1 MRSEYSLTI
10 RAAEKSIPAVVGIL
24 VTKHISLIE
33 KELGEDALQYNSPV
47 FNYLGKQEK
56 IDENGMVK
64 LAGCSGFFIDQ
75 NGTVLTNRHVVA
87 DTDSAYTII
96 WNDKEY
102 PAKVLAVDKVNDLA
116 FLKIEAK
123 RTPYLWLGN
132 SGKIRLG
139 QTVVAIG
146 NALGEFQNTVSRG
159 IISGL
164 SRYITADTINTL
176 GKNETQKIQGLI
188 QTDAAINPGNSGG
201 PLIDLKGNVIG
212 INAVA
217 IIGVENIGFAIP
229 ANKAIRAWHDFQKY
243 GKLIQRSLG
252 FKYILLNEELQKK
265 HNFKTKEGAYI
276 PFECDNQ
283 ENNLDDDGLARK
295 AGIERGDIVLTI
307 NNQKINLDN
316 LPETIVE
323 RLDVGAKIIFTV
335 MRQGEIIKLKTIF
348 SITE

>member
-33 KELGEDALQYNSPV
+33 KELGEDAWQYNSPV
-47 FNYLGKQEK
+47 FNYLGTNEK

-87 DTDSAYTII
+87 DSTSAYTVI

-102 PAKVLAVDKVNDLA
+102 PAKILAIDEINDLA
-116 FLKIEAK
+116 FLKIEAHK
-123 RTPYLWLGN
+123 TPYLWLGD
-132 SGKIRLG
+132 SSKLRLG
-139 QTVVAIG
+139 QTIVAIG

-164 SRYITADTINTL
+164 SRYVTANTINTL
-176 GKNETQKIQGLI
+176 GKNETQKIMGLI

-201 PLIDLKGNVIG
+201 PLIDLKGNVVG

-229 ANKAIRAWHDFQKY
+229 SNKAIRIWHDFQKY
-243 GKLIQRSLG
+243 GKLITRSLG
-252 FKYILLNEELQKK
+252 FKYLILNSELKEAHHFQ
-265 HNFKTKEGAYI
+265 TSEGAYI
-276 PFECDNQ
+276 PFECNNQ
-283 ENNLDDDGLARK
+283 EENIDPDGLANK
-295 AGIERGDIVLTI
+295 IGIKRGDIVIAI
-307 NNQKINLDN
+307 NNKQITLDT
-316 LPETIVE
+316 LPEAIIE
-323 RLDVGAKIIFTV
+323 NMEVGANLIFTI
-335 MRQGEIIKLKTIF
+335 MREGKILKLKGTF
-348 SITE
+348 SPF

>member
-33 KELGEDALQYNSPV
+33 KELGENAWQYNSPV
-47 FNYLGKQEK
+47 FNYLGTNEK

-87 DTDSAYTII
+87 DSTSAYTVI

-102 PAKVLAVDKVNDLA
+102 PAKILAIDEINDLA
-116 FLKIEAK
+116 FLKIEAHK
-123 RTPYLWLGN
+123 TPYLWLGD
-132 SGKIRLG
+132 SSKLRLG
-139 QTVVAIG
+139 QTIVAIG

-164 SRYITADTINTL
+164 SRYVTADTINTL
-176 GKNETQKIQGLI
+176 GKNETQKIIGLI

-201 PLIDLKGNVIG
+201 PLIDLKGDVIG

-229 ANKAIRAWHDFQKY
+229 SNKAIRAWHDFQKY

-252 FKYILLNEELQKK
+252 FKYIILNSELKEEHHFQIS
-265 HNFKTKEGAYI
+265 EGAYI

-283 ENNLDDDGLARK
+283 EENIDSDGLANRI
-295 AGIERGDIVLTI
+295 GIKRGDIIMAI
-307 NNQKINLDN
+307 NNKKITLDT

-323 RLDVGAKIIFTV
+323 KIEVNANLIFTI
-335 MRQGEIIKLKTIF
+335 MRGGEILKLKGTF
-348 SITE
+348 SLS

>member
-33 KELGEDALQYNSPV
+33 KELGENAWQYNSPV
-47 FNYLGKQEK
+47 FNYLGTNEK

-87 DTDSAYTII
+87 DSTSAYTVI

-102 PAKVLAVDKVNDLA
+102 PAKILAIDEINDLA
-116 FLKIEAK
+116 FLKIEAHK
-123 RTPYLWLGN
+123 TPYLWLGD
-132 SGKIRLG
+132 SSKLRLG
-139 QTVVAIG
+139 QTIVAIG

-164 SRYITADTINTL
+164 SRYVTADTINTL
-176 GKNETQKIQGLI
+176 GKNETQKIMGLI

-201 PLIDLKGNVIG
+201 PLIDLKGDVIG

-229 ANKAIRAWHDFQKY
+229 SNKAIRAWHDFQKY

-252 FKYILLNEELQKK
+252 FKYIILNSELKEEHHFQISA
-265 HNFKTKEGAYI
+265 GAYI

-283 ENNLDDDGLARK
+283 EENIDPDGLANRI
-295 AGIERGDIVLTI
+295 GIKRGDIIMAI
-307 NNQKINLDN
+307 NNKKITLDT

-323 RLDVGAKIIFTV
+323 KVEVNANLIFTI
-335 MRQGEIIKLKTIF
+335 MREGKILKLKGTF
-348 SITE
+348 SLS

>member
-10 RAAEKSIPAVVGIL
+10 RAAEKSTPAVVGIL

-33 KELGEDALQYNSPV
+33 KELGENAWQYNSPV
-47 FNYLGKQEK
+47 FNYLGNNEK
-56 IDENGMVK
+56 IDANGMVK

-87 DTDSAYTII
+87 DSSSAYTVI

-102 PAKVLAVDKVNDLA
+102 PAKILAIDEINDLA
-116 FLKIEAK
+116 FLKIEANK
-123 RTPYLWLGN
+123 TPYLWLGD
-132 SGKIRLG
+132 SSKLRLG
-139 QTVVAIG
+139 QTIVAIG

-164 SRYITADTINTL
+164 SRYVTANTINTL
-176 GKNETQKIQGLI
+176 GKNETQKITGLI

-201 PLIDLKGNVIG
+201 PLIDLRGNVIG

-229 ANKAIRAWHDFQKY
+229 SNKAIRIWHDFQKY

-252 FKYILLNEELQKK
+252 FKYIILNPELKEEHRFQ
-265 HNFKTKEGAYI
+265 TSEGAYI
-276 PFECDNQ
+276 PFECNNQ
-283 ENNLDDDGLARK
+283 EENIDPNGLANR
-295 AGIERGDIVLTI
+295 AGIKRGDIIIAI
-307 NNQKINLDN
+307 NNKKITLDT
-316 LPETIVE
+316 LPETIIE
-323 RLDVGAKIIFTV
+323 ESA
-335 MRQGEIIKLKTIF
+335 F
-348 SITE
+348 SAFNISPEL

>member
-47 FNYLGKQEK
+47 FNYFGKQEK
-56 IDENGMVK
+56 IDANGMVK

-75 NGTVLTNRHVVA
+75 KGTVLTNRHVVA
-87 DTDSAYTII
+87 DPNSAYTVI
-96 WNDKEY
+96 WNDQEY
-102 PAKVLAVDKVNDLA
+102 PAKVLAIDETNDLA

-123 RTPYLWLGN
+123 RTPYLWLGD
-132 SGKIRLG
+132 SSKIRLG

-176 GKNETQKIQGLI
+176 GKNETQKIKGLI

-201 PLIDLKGNVIG
+201 PLIDLGGNVIG
-212 INAVA
+212 VNAVA

-243 GKLIQRSLG
+243 GKLIKRSLG
-252 FKYILLNEELQKK
+252 FKYILLNSEVQKK
-265 HNFKTKEGAYI
+265 HSFKTNEGAYI

-283 ENNLDDDGLARK
+283 ESNLDNEGLANR
-295 AGIERGDIVLTI
+295 AGIERGDIILAI
-307 NNQKINLDN
+307 NNKKITLDN
-316 LPETIVE
+316 LPETIME
-323 RLDVGAKIIFTV
+323 RLDIGTRIIFTV
-335 MRQGEIIKLKTIF
+335 MRRGQILKLETIF
-348 SITE
+348 SLS

>member
-10 RAAEKSIPAVVGIL
+10 RAAEKSIPAVVGVL

-33 KELGEDALQYNSPV
+33 KELGENAWQYSSPV
-47 FNYLGKQEK
+47 FNYLGNNEK

-75 NGTVLTNRHVVA
+75 KGTVLTNRHVVA
-87 DTDSAYTII
+87 DSTSAYTVI

-102 PAKVLAVDKVNDLA
+102 PAKILAIDEINDLA
-116 FLKIEAK
+116 FLKIEAEK
-123 RTPYLWLGN
+123 TPYLWLGD
-132 SGKIRLG
+132 SSKLRLG
-139 QTVVAIG
+139 QTIVAIG

-164 SRYITADTINTL
+164 SRYVTANTINTL
-176 GKNETQKIQGLI
+176 GKNETQKIMGLI

-201 PLIDLKGNVIG
+201 PLIDLRGNVIG

-229 ANKAIRAWHDFQKY
+229 SNKAIRAWHDFQKY

-252 FKYILLNEELQKK
+252 FKYIILNPELKK
-265 HNFKTKEGAYI
+265 EHNFQISEGAYI
-276 PFECDNQ
+276 PFECNNQ
-283 ENNLDDDGLARK
+283 EENIDPNGLANK
-295 AGIERGDIVLTI
+295 AGIKRGDIIIAI
-307 NNQKINLDN
+307 NNKKITLDA
-316 LPETIVE
+316 LPETIIE
-323 RLDVGAKIIFTV
+323 RIEVGADLIFTI
-335 MRQGEIIKLKTIF
+335 MRERKILKLKEIF
-348 SITE
+348 SPS

>member
-10 RAAEKSIPAVVGIL
+10 RAAEKSIPSVVGIL

-75 NGTVLTNRHVVA
+75 KGTVLTNRHVVA
-87 DTDSAYTII
+87 DSSSEYTVI
-96 WNDKEY
+96 WNNHEY
-102 PAKVLAVDKVNDLA
+102 PATILAVDEINDLA
-116 FLKIEAK
+116 FLKIDAK
-123 RTPYLWLGN
+123 KTPYLWLGD
-132 SGKIRLG
+132 SSKIRLG

-159 IISGL
+159 IVSGL

-176 GKNETQKIQGLI
+176 GKNETQKIKGLI

-229 ANKAIRAWHDFQKY
+229 SNKAIRAWHDFQKY
-243 GKLIQRSLG
+243 GKLIKRSLG
-252 FKYILLNEELQKK
+252 FKYILLNNELQKK
-265 HNFKTKEGAYI
+265 HNFKTNEGAYI
-276 PFECDNQ
+276 PFECDSQ
-283 ENNLDDDGLARK
+283 ENNLDEDGLAEK
-295 AGIERGDIVLTI
+295 AGIVRGDIILAI

-316 LPETIVE
+316 LPESVMEHLDIGD
-323 RLDVGAKIIFTV
+323 RLIFTV
-335 MRQGEIIKLKTIF
+335 LRQGQISKITTTF
-348 SITE
+348 SLS

>member
-1 MRSEYSLTI
+1 LIVAKNKILMMRSEYSLTI

-33 KELGEDALQYNSPV
+33 KELGENAWQYNSPV
-47 FNYLGKQEK
+47 FNYLGNNQK

-75 NGTVLTNRHVVA
+75 KGTVLTNRHVVA
-87 DTDSAYTII
+87 DPHSEYTVI
-96 WNDKEY
+96 WNDQEY
-102 PAKVLAVDKVNDLA
+102 PAKVL
-116 FLKIEAK
+116 KIEAIK
-123 RTPYLWLGN
+123 TPYLWLGD
-132 SGKIRLG
+132 SAKIRLG

-176 GKNETQKIQGLI
+176 GQNETQKIMGLI

-229 ANKAIRAWHDFQKY
+229 SNKAIRAWHDFQKY
-243 GKLIQRSLG
+243 GKLITRALG
-252 FKYILLNEELQKK
+252 FKYILLNKDLQQK
-265 HNFKTKEGAYI
+265 HSFKINEGAYI
-276 PFECDNQ
+276 PFECNNQ
-283 ENNLDDDGLARK
+283 ENNLDPEGLASR
-295 AGIERGDIVLTI
+295 AGIERGDIITAI
-307 NNQKINLDN
+307 NNKKITLDN
-316 LPETIVE
+316 LPELVME
-323 RLDVGAKIIFTV
+323 HLDVGAQITFTII
-335 MRQGEIIKLKTIF
+335 REGKLLKLKTVF
-348 SITE
+348 SPS